1 MRIYI
6 VRHGEAELAA
16 LGSSDAGR
24 QLTARGQRQA
34 ARVGAALR
42 VLGEV
47 PAVVLTSPVPR
58 ARQTAELAVK
68 AMADKRSRPPIRVL
82 DRLAPG
88 AYAGDVLAAIPAD
101 PQSVMLVGHQPT
113 LGALVGA
120 LIGGLHAAPHRPVDR
135 LAGLR
140 GDPRCSVPGRRRA
153 GVLPAARHHLG
164 PRQECLRCGAGEL
177 GSCRWGCG

>member
-24 QLTARGQRQA
+24 RLTARGQRQA
-34 ARVGAALR
+34 GRVGAALR

-47 PAVVLTSPVPR
+47 PGVVLTSPALR

-68 AMADKRSRPPIRVL
+68 AMADKRNRPPIRVL

-88 AYAGDVLAAIPAD
+88 AYAGDVLAAVPTD
-101 PQSVMLVGHQPT
+101 LPTVMLVGHQPT

-120 LIGGLHAAPHRPVDR
+120 LIGGLHAAPIDLSTAS
-135 LAGLR
+135 LA
-140 GDPRCSVPGRRRA
+140 CVKTPGA
-153 GVLPAARHHLG
+153 PS
-164 PRQECLRCGAGEL
+164 PGAGEL
-177 GSCRWGCG
+177 EYFLRRGIISALAKNA

>member
-24 QLTARGQRQA
+24 QLTAKGQRQA
-34 ARVGAALR
+34 ERLGAALR

-47 PAVVLTSPVPR
+47 PAVVLTSPLPR
-58 ARQTAELAVK
+58 ARQTAERAVK

-88 AYAGDVLAAIPAD
+88 AYAGDVLAAIPTE

-113 LGALVGA
+113 LGAVVGA
-120 LIGGLHAAPHRPVDR
+120 LIGGLHATPIDLSTASLACVETTGAPSP
-135 LAGLR
+135 
-140 GDPRCSVPGRRRA
+140 
-153 GVLPAARHHLG
+153 
-164 PRQECLRCGAGEL
+164 GAGEL
-177 GSCRWGCG
+177 EYFLRRGVISALARKA

>member
-6 VRHGEAELAA
+6 VRHGEAEFAA
-16 LGSSDAGR
+16 LGSSDAER
-24 QLTARGQRQA
+24 HLTAKGRRQA
-34 ARVGAALR
+34 ERVGAALR

-47 PAVVLTSPVPR
+47 PAVVLTSPLPR

-88 AYAGDVLAAIPAD
+88 AYAGDVLAAIPAE

-120 LIGGLHAAPHRPVDR
+120 LIGGLHAAPIDLSTAS
-135 LAGLR
+135 LACVETPGTPQPGAAELEYFLR
-140 GDPRCSVPGRRRA
+140 RSVISA
-153 GVLPAARHHLG
+153 LAKSA
-164 PRQECLRCGAGEL
+164 
-177 GSCRWGCG
+177 

>member
-24 QLTARGQRQA
+24 KLTAKGQRQA
-34 ARVGAALR
+34 ERLGAALR

-47 PAVVLTSPVPR
+47 PAVVLTSPLPR
-58 ARQTAELAVK
+58 ARQTAERAVK

-88 AYAGDVLAAIPAD
+88 AYAGDVLAAIPSE

-120 LIGGLHAAPHRPVDR
+120 LIGGLHAAPIDLSTGS
-135 LAGLR
+135 LACVETPGAPSPGACELEYFLR
-140 GDPRCSVPGRRRA
+140 R
-153 GVLPAARHHLG
+153 GVISALARN
-164 PRQECLRCGAGEL
+164 A
-177 GSCRWGCG
+177 

>member
-6 VRHGEAELAA
+6 VRHGEAEFAA
-16 LGSSDAGR
+16 LGSSDAER
-24 QLTARGQRQA
+24 HLTAKGRRQA
-34 ARVGAALR
+34 ERVGAALR

-47 PAVVLTSPVPR
+47 PAVVLTSPLPR

-88 AYAGDVLAAIPAD
+88 AYAGDVLAAIPAE

-120 LIGGLHAAPHRPVDR
+120 LIGGLHAAPIDLSTAS
-135 LAGLR
+135 LA
-140 GDPRCSVPGRRRA
+140 CVETPGT
-153 GVLPAARHHLG
+153 PQ
-164 PRQECLRCGAGEL
+164 PGAGEL
-177 GSCRWGCG
+177 EYFLRRSVISALAKSA

>member
-6 VRHGEAELAA
+6 VRHGEAEFAA

-24 QLTARGQRQA
+24 QLTAKGQRQA
-34 ARVGAALR
+34 ERVGAALR

-47 PAVVLTSPVPR
+47 PAVVLTSPLPR
-58 ARQTAELAVK
+58 ARQTAERAVK
-68 AMADKRSRPPIRVL
+68 AMAGKGSRPPIRVL

-88 AYAGDVLAAIPAD
+88 AYAGDVLAAIPTE

-120 LIGGLHAAPHRPVDR
+120 LIGGLHAAPIDLSTAS
-135 LAGLR
+135 LACVETSGA
-140 GDPRCSVPGRRRA
+140 PSP
-153 GVLPAARHHLG
+153 
-164 PRQECLRCGAGEL
+164 GAGGLEYL
-177 GSCRWGCG
+177 LRRSVISALAKSG